1 MKDNK
6 RKTVGSKNS
15 FRRGQDYKP
24 VVVHAIKKAGGVGG
38 GEENS
43 SERCKKTRSSWNDFS
58 NRRNPPRS
66 HIMWISRSTFLE
78 REELRRDPF
87 PLSRGQNENTGVPS
101 PRYLVM
107 ASHYLYGQQPR
118 ESVLVTTVVF
128 LERKVPSSR
137 PCIYIYILL
146 LFPNKSTRERKH
158 TGWREE
164 RGLRYFQERFL
175 ERKTE
180 EITAK
185 HEKEDTE
192 RERERR
198 GIIIKMREISKRSW
212 IYVGTKMVSP
222 GIKGSPY
229 IRIVVTEVS
238 TCRRIFICISISARP
253 PLRPW
258 ESQVQFYLS
267 ASIVRSHRP
276 NTFGYLYFITR
287 VFLYQTRSQD
297 PLFPRR
303 EQYARF
309 AAGNTLIFYPRR
321 GANASFSFSPLKY
334 RKHSM
339 LLLSRGGGGEESF
352 FFSPSPRFSLLPT
365 ISAQTKRE
373 WCGTR
378 IERSVHERTNVRSR
392 KFTYT

>member
-1 MKDNK
+1 
-6 RKTVGSKNS
+6 
-15 FRRGQDYKP
+15 
-24 VVVHAIKKAGGVGG
+24 
-38 GEENS
+38 
-43 SERCKKTRSSWNDFS
+43 
-58 NRRNPPRS
+58 
-66 HIMWISRSTFLE
+66 
-78 REELRRDPF
+78 
-87 PLSRGQNENTGVPS
+87 
-101 PRYLVM
+101 
-107 ASHYLYGQQPR
+107 
-118 ESVLVTTVVF
+118 
-128 LERKVPSSR
+128 
-137 PCIYIYILL
+137 
-146 LFPNKSTRERKH
+146 
-158 TGWREE
+158 
-164 RGLRYFQERFL
+164 
-175 ERKTE
+175 
-180 EITAK
+180 
-185 HEKEDTE
+185 
-192 RERERR
+192 
-198 GIIIKMREISKRSW
+198 
-212 IYVGTKMVSP
+212 MVSP
-222 GIKGSPY
+222 GIKRSPY

-238 TCRRIFICISISARP
+238 TCRRIFIYISISARP